1 MPGDKKLIDKKTGLQ
16 DVILN
21 IFRRVNRNGP
31 SAQYWIY
38 QNRLLGIAGGTIALC
53 YDRNNRE
60 GSVRLTAIINR
71 TANKSQAPRIM
82 GGTGLRTFFQEN
94 YKINDVVSFILLSK
108 NTMQLN

>member
-1 MPGDKKLIDKKTGLQ
+1 MAPTYWKRGFFNVPVSSSDEFSDDGDTL
-16 DVILN
+16 
-21 IFRRVNRNGP
+21 
-31 SAQYWIY
+31 
-38 QNRLLGIAGGTIALC
+38 TII
-53 YDRNNRE
+53 NRE